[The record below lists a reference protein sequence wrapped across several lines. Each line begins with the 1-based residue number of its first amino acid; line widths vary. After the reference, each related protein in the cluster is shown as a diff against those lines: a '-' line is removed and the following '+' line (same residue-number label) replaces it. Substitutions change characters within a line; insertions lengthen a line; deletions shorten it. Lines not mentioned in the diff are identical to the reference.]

1 MKINVDDYNSN
12 GIFIHN
18 CEIIV
23 NKGVNK
29 MDEIKVPRELLTKI
43 LEDEKGLLEGAIAIV
58 DDNLADAYQDIVD
71 AIEKLLDQNNLE
83 ECDEWD

>member
-1 MKINVDDYNSN
+1 
-12 GIFIHN
+12 
-18 CEIIV
+18 
-23 NKGVNK
+23 
-29 MDEIKVPRELLTKI
+29 MDEIKVPRKLLKEI

-83 ECDEWD
+83 GCDGWY

>member
-1 MKINVDDYNSN
+1 
-12 GIFIHN
+12 
-18 CEIIV
+18 
-23 NKGVNK
+23 
-29 MDEIKVPRELLTKI
+29 MDEIKVPRKLLKEI